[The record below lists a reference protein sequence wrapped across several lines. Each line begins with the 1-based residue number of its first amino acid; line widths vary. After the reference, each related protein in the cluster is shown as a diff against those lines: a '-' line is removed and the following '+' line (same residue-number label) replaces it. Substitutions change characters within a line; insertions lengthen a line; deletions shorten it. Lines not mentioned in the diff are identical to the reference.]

1 MIPIRDSIKSA
12 TFPIISSLLIL
23 TNVLVFIW
31 QLDFSRKEM
40 LAFIQHY
47 ALIPA
52 KITFA
57 VLHHP
62 GDLIA
67 YVPMLT
73 NLFMHGGWMHIIG
86 NMWYIQIFGDNVEDR
101 LGSLRFLAFYLIC
114 GIAANITHI
123 LIDPASSIPTI
134 GASGAVSGILGAYL
148 VTFPHA
154 KVLTLIPIFFFQLV
168 EIPALIFLGFWFLM
182 QLQSGTL
189 SLVSSGTNIA
199 WWAHI
204 GGFIAGMV
212 LVKLFTPRR
221 HSRAFYY

>member
-12 TFPIISSLLIL
+12 TFPIISSLIIL

-31 QLDFSRKEM
+31 QLDFSRQEM

-57 VLHHP
+57 VLNNP
-62 GDLIA
+62 GDAAA
-67 YVPMLT
+67 YLPLLT
-73 NLFMHGGWMHIIG
+73 NLFMHGGWMHLIG

-101 LGSLRFLAFYLIC
+101 LGSLRFWAFYLVC

-123 LIDPASSIPTI
+123 LIDPASPIPTI

-148 VTFPHA
+148 VTFPNA

-168 EIPALIFLGFWFLM
+168 EIPALLFLGFWFLL

-189 SLVSSGTNIA
+189 SLVTSGANIA

-204 GGFIAGMV
+204 GGFIAGMAM
-212 LVKLFTPRR
+212 VKLFAPHRR
-221 HSRAFYY
+221 SRAFYY

>member
-23 TNVLVFIW
+23 TNVLIFIW
-31 QLDFSRKEM
+31 QLDFPRKEM

-52 KITFA
+52 KISFA
-57 VLHHP
+57 VLNHP
-62 GDLIA
+62 GDLAA
-67 YVPMLT
+67 YVPLLT
-73 NLFMHGGWMHIIG
+73 NLFMHGGWMHLIG

-189 SLVSSGTNIA
+189 ALMSAGTNIA

-204 GGFIAGMV
+204 GGFVAGMI

-221 HSRAFYY
+221 SSRAFYY